1 MPLAWSGLWV
11 NCLRFAR
18 PAEARPEARGQ
29 RPEARGQPETKIQMR
44 SNRVWVFWF
53 VSLRL
58 DFCRCVCGLFGFLGF
73 KLCRG
78 WMRRVIS
85 MLGRFSTKAKLISCC
100 QQCALYLLL
109 ICTPPKVCCCA
120 RHHRSMPSL
129 RLERVDGA
137 KAKQCHAH
145 NVRLDRKL

>member
-1 MPLAWSGLWV
+1 MS

-29 RPEARGQPETKIQMR
+29 RPEARGQRPEASQRRKYKCVVIAY
-44 SNRVWVFWF
+44 VFFGLSACGWIS
-53 VSLRL
+53 VVV
-58 DFCRCVCGLFGFLGF
+58 CVCGIFGFLGF
-73 KLCRG
+73 KLCCG

-85 MLGRFSTKAKLISCC
+85 MLGRFATKAKQISCC
-100 QQCALYLLL
+100 QHCALYLLL

-137 KAKQCHAH
+137 KAIECHAH
-145 NVRLDRKL
+145 NVRMDRKL

>member
-1 MPLAWSGLWV
+1 MFT
-11 NCLRFAR
+11 LRASRRGQAR
-18 PAEARPEARGQ
+18 GQRPEARGQ
-29 RPEARGQPETKIQMR
+29 RPEASQRRKNKR
-44 SNRVWVFWF
+44 VVNRVWVFWF

-58 DFCRCVCGLFGFLGF
+58 DFCRCVCGFFGFLGF

-78 WMRRVIS
+78 WMQRVLS
-85 MLGRFSTKAKLISCC
+85 MLGSFATKAKQISCC

-137 KAKQCHAH
+137 KAKELHAH
-145 NVRLDRKL
+145 NVRMDRKL